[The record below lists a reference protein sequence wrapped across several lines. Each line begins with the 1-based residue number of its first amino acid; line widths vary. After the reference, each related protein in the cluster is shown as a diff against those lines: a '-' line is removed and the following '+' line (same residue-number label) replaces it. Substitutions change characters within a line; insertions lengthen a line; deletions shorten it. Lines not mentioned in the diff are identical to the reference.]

1 MRKSRATSHPEII
14 NSQTA
19 LSDFSENTTFTVET
33 NSMNPK
39 ILIIGACGQIGT
51 ELTHR
56 LRSIYGTENVIA
68 SDIRKLNTD
77 VVNSGPFE
85 VVNALDFNQ
94 IEHLVEIHHITDV
107 YLMAALLSA
116 TAEKNPAF
124 AWDLN
129 MNSLFHVLNLA
140 KAKKIKKIFWPS
152 SIAVFGP
159 TTPKENTPQYTIME
173 PSTVYGISKQSGERW
188 CEYYHHI
195 FGVDVRSIR
204 YPGLISWS
212 TAPGGGTTDY
222 AVDIY
227 HKALSDGTY
236 ECFLSSQTRMP
247 MMYMDDA
254 IDATINIMKA
264 DAETIKI
271 RSSYNLAAMSFTPEE
286 IAAEIKKHI
295 PNFTITYK
303 PDFRQKIADSWPA
316 SIDDSEARKDWG
328 WKHQY
333 NLESM
338 TKDMLEHLS
347 NH

>member
-1 MRKSRATSHPEII
+1 MST
-14 NSQTA
+14 
-19 LSDFSENTTFTVET
+19 
-33 NSMNPK
+33 K

-51 ELTHR
+51 ELTHS
-56 LRSIYGTENVIA
+56 LRKIYGTDNVIA
-68 SDIRKLNTD
+68 SDIRKLNND

-85 VVNALDFNQ
+85 VINALDFNQ
-94 IEHLVEIHHITDV
+94 IEHLVEVHKIDEI

-188 CEYYHHI
+188 CEYYHNI

-204 YPGLISWS
+204 YPGLISYS
-212 TAPGGGTTDY
+212 SPPGGGTTDY
-222 AVDIY
+222 AVDIF
-227 HKALSDGTY
+227 HKALADKKY
-236 ECFLSSQTRMP
+236 ECFLSSETKMP

-254 IDATINIMKA
+254 IAATIQIMQA
-264 DAETIKI
+264 PAEQIKI
-271 RSSYNLAAMSFTPEE
+271 RSSYNLAAMSFTPTE

-295 PNFTITYK
+295 PEFTISYE

-316 SIDDSEARKDWG
+316 SIDDRDARKDWN
-328 WKHQY
+328 WKHKY
-333 NLESM
+333 DLETM
-338 TKDMLEHLS
+338 TKDMLEHLK
-347 NH
+347 

>member
-1 MRKSRATSHPEII
+1 MDT
-14 NSQTA
+14 
-19 LSDFSENTTFTVET
+19 
-33 NSMNPK
+33 K

-51 ELTHR
+51 ELTNK
-56 LRSIYGTENVIA
+56 LRTIYGKDNVIA

-77 VVNSGPFE
+77 IVNEGIFE
-85 VVNALDFNQ
+85 VVNALDYNQ
-94 IEHLVEIHHITDV
+94 IEHLLEKYQITDV

-140 KAKKIKKIFWPS
+140 KAGKIKKIFWPS

-159 TTPKENTPQYTIME
+159 TTPRENTPQYTIME
-173 PSTVYGISKQSGERW
+173 PSTVYGISKQTGERW
-188 CEYYHHI
+188 CEYYHKQY
-195 FGVDVRSIR
+195 GVDVRSIR

-212 TAPGGGTTDY
+212 TPPGGGTTDY

-227 HKALSDGTY
+227 HKAITDGKFTS
-236 ECFLSSQTRMP
+236 FLSENTGLP

-254 IDATINIMKA
+254 IKATVSIMQVPS
-264 DAETIKI
+264 ENVKI
-271 RSSYNLAAMSFTPEE
+271 RSSYNLSAMSFTPAE
-286 IAAEIKKHI
+286 IAEEIKKHF
-295 PNFTITYK
+295 PDFTINYE

-328 WKHQY
+328 WK
-333 NLESM
+333 NDFDMEKM
-338 TKDMLEHLS
+338 TVEMISKLKE
-347 NH
+347 NVY